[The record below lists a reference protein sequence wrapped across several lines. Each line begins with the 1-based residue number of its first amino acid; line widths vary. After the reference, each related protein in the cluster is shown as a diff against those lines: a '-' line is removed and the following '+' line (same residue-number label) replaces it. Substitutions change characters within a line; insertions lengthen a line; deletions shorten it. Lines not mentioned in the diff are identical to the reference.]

1 MSVLHKPEMNG
12 NAAAPVAL
20 TAGED
25 AVVSM
30 LAKYLARAKKGE
42 FKAVALCV
50 ATDPVKFAVD
60 YSGAQGHD
68 IALNMGLDILKASVI
83 ENFMAANLKPSQL
96 VAPASS
102 LVVPGRR

>member
-1 MSVLHKPEMNG
+1 MNG
-12 NAAAPVAL
+12 NAAAPAAL

-25 AVVSM
+25 AVVRM
-30 LAKYLARAKKGE
+30 LAQYLARAKKGE
-42 FKAVALCV
+42 FRAIALCV

-96 VAPASS
+96 VMPAGA
-102 LVVPGRR
+102 VIPVRR

>member
-1 MSVLHKPEMNG
+1 MAEGING
-12 NAAAPVAL
+12 NAAAPATL

-42 FKAVALCV
+42 FRAIALCV

-96 VAPASS
+96 VMPAGA
-102 LVVPGRR
+102 VIPVRR

>member
-1 MSVLHKPEMNG
+1 MNG

-30 LAKYLARAKKGE
+30 LAKYLARARKGE
-42 FKAVALCV
+42 FKAVAVCL
-50 ATDPVKFAVD
+50 ATGPVKFVVD
-60 YSGAQGHD
+60 YGGAPGHD
-68 IALNMGLDILKASVI
+68 LALNGGLDILKASVI
-83 ENFMAANLKPSQL
+83 ENFMAANLKPSAL

-102 LVVPGRR
+102 LVVPRPAGV